1 MGKMTKPNLVPPGRK
16 GMSQLFDGR
25 FGRAGNGSSPE
36 FVAVSELS
44 IAVKGSA
51 ITFSDMASAAG
62 NADGTEMDLPP
73 VAMVYG
79 FRRRTLLRRNV
90 RKANSDDRSLQDSS

>member
-1 MGKMTKPNLVPPGRK
+1 
-16 GMSQLFDGR
+16 MSQLFDGR

-51 ITFSDMASAAG
+51 MTFSDMASAAG
-62 NADGTEMDLPP
+62 NADGTEMDCRAL
-73 VAMVYG
+73 AMGVWL
-79 FRRRTLLRRNV
+79 RCQTLLRGNN
-90 RKANSDDRSLQDSS
+90 RKMKSVDVGDPNPDALDALVAPQP